1 MPAPSGLSATL
12 ADGTFT
18 ITWSPVDGAARYEAQ
33 HRIEGSDDEWAS
45 LPATDGTN
53 STFSPEGGPACG
65 STYEF
70 RVRSYGDGPPVDT
83 DETCPGGAAGCAN
96 VKTRNEREI
105 YRGRIRIH
113 TREDREG
120 EFDGLSALEQG
131 RVRGSMIH
139 ESIHALSWMQHRTE
153 PASIMEADLNPRAA
167 LSPMDEALLRL
178 YGHPLVQPATTP

>member
-1 MPAPSGLSATL
+1 MKWDQGRPLQVWATGI
-12 ADGTFT
+12 DSWIEVFKGVM
-18 ITWSPVDGAARYEAQ
+18 VDLGRLMNLDFEWVATGSEPK
-33 HRIEGSDDEWAS
+33 EGIIAHIGV
-45 LPATDGTN
+45 PHVV
-53 STFSPEGGPACG
+53 GG
-65 STYEF
+65 
-70 RVRSYGDGPPVDT
+70 DT